1 MPANDGPHEQLVQTL
16 AGLPLFS
23 SLDKRQLR
31 SLSRDMRTEHL
42 DAGAVVLREG
52 QSAVFGDV
60 GIVLRGSLEVRRD
73 DVGHLG
79 VIGPGEFFGEMAA
92 LDGGVRSATLVAT
105 EETDVALLK
114 EWNLRSALHEN
125 PELAVQLLIAM
136 SERLR
141 EARREARVPDGE

>member
-1 MPANDGPHEQLVQTL
+1 MPANDVPHDRLMQVL

-23 SLDKRQLR
+23 SVDEGHLR

-42 DAGAVVLREG
+42 DAGTVVLREG
-52 QSAVFGDV
+52 QSAAFGDV

-105 EETDVALLK
+105 EGTDVALLK
-114 EWNLRSALHEN
+114 EWNLRSVLHEN

-141 EARREARVPDGE
+141 EARRETRVPDGE